1 MEAEGNEAQRPQ
13 EPTGRARKTTWD
25 CRVPHVKCHL
35 PTPGAQRPRKRG
47 EQGAVSL
54 LPKPDAGMSLL
65 GR

>member
-35 PTPGAQRPRKRG
+35 PTPG
-47 EQGAVSL
+47 GAEASE
-54 LPKPDAGMSLL
+54 AGRA
-65 GR
+65 GCCEPAPQA